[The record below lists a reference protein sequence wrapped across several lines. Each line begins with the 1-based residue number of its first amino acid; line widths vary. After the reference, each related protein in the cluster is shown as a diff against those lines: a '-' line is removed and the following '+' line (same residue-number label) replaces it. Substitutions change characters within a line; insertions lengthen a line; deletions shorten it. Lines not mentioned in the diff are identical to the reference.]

1 MERSLNYYVLLLV
14 LGHCLCSGS
23 SRTQKEAPVH
33 MNVLRHN
40 EEKQLKFTA
49 SKSTTQRDITTP
61 ITTIPNLVPITST
74 NPILNPNSNPDT
86 VSPASTLPITTPTMP
101 NNSPVSS
108 SGASWCTA
116 SPTASQRALQVAL
129 DYACGYGGTDCSAI
143 QPGGSCYFP
152 NSVRDHASYAFNKYY
167 QKNPVLNSCNFGGA
181 AVITS
186 TNPST
191 GACQYASTSI
201 SSSVLNTTNT
211 SGANVFGSVPVPKNP
226 SASAAAAA
234 TSARFLQFCLILWPL
249 AMLDKN
255 YL

>member
-1 MERSLNYYVLLLV
+1 MERSVKYYVLLLV
-14 LGHCLCSGS
+14 LGHFLCSGS
-23 SRTQKEAPVH
+23 SRTQKEAPGHVH
-33 MNVLRHN
+33 VLRH
-40 EEKQLKFTA
+40 EEKQEFSGSKFT
-49 SKSTTQRDITTP
+49 TQKDITTP

-74 NPILNPNSNPDT
+74 SPILNPNSNPDT
-86 VSPASTLPITTPTMP
+86 VSPVSTLPITTTPTTP
-101 NNSPVSS
+101 NSPVYS
-108 SGASWCTA
+108 SGASWCTV

-152 NSVRDHASYAFNKYY
+152 NSVHDHASYAFNKYY
-167 QKNPVLNSCNFGGA
+167 QKNPVPNSCNFGGA

-191 GACQYASTSI
+191 GTCQYPSTST

-211 SGANVFGSVPVPKNP
+211 SGANVFGSVPVPKDP
-226 SASAAAAA
+226 SASSAAA
-234 TSARFLQFCLILWPL
+234 TSNRFVQICLILWPL
-249 AMLDKN
+249 AILGKN

>member
-1 MERSLNYYVLLLV
+1 
-14 LGHCLCSGS
+14 
-23 SRTQKEAPVH
+23 

-116 SPTASQRALQVAL
+116 SPTSSQRALQVGL

-186 TNPST
+186 TNPSR
-191 GACQYASTSI
+191 ASTVMI
-201 SSSVLNTTNT
+201 LNVMTLLL
-211 SGANVFGSVPVPKNP
+211 
-226 SASAAAAA
+226 
-234 TSARFLQFCLILWPL
+234 RRLLELFCLI
-249 AMLDKN
+249 
-255 YL
+255 

>member
-1 MERSLNYYVLLLV
+1 METSVNYYVLLLV
-14 LGHCLCSGS
+14 LGHFLCSGS
-23 SRTQKEAPVH
+23 SRTHREVPTHV
-33 MNVLRHN
+33 NVLRHD
-40 EEKQLKFTA
+40 EEKQLELTA
-49 SKSTTQRDITTP
+49 SKSTTERDITTP

-74 NPILNPNSNPDT
+74 SPILNPNSNPDT
-86 VSPASTLPITTPTMP
+86 VSPASTLPITTPSTP
-101 NNSPVSS
+101 NNSS

-129 DYACGYGGTDCSAI
+129 DYACGYGATDCSAI

-167 QKNPVLNSCNFGGA
+167 QKNPVPNSCNFGGA

-226 SASAAAAA
+226 SASGGAST
-234 TSARFLQFCLILWPL
+234 TSTKLVQVCLILWPL
-249 AMLDKN
+249 AILELN